1 LGPVFFLFF
10 CLCQGLESAGQS
22 IMDKI
27 EVTGG
32 HCLKGEVA
40 VSGSK
45 NAALPVLAS
54 VLLADGPCRI
64 ENVPDLVD
72 VRTALDLLSHLG
84 AKVLRDGTA
93 VTVDAY
99 GINEPEAPYELV
111 RKMRASVLVLGPLAA
126 RLGRAKVSLPG
137 GCAIGARPIDLHLKG
152 LEAMGAKVTL
162 DKGYVTVSAKRLKG
176 AEIYLDI
183 PTVTG
188 TENLMMAAA
197 LAKGTTVLRN
207 AAREPEIT
215 ALADALNAMGAQV
228 SGAGTP
234 VLEIIGREK
243 LHAADATIIPDR
255 IEAGTFMAAA
265 AVTNGDVLV
274 KGARSA
280 HLGAVIEKMVEAGV
294 IVDELPEG
302 LRVRGPATL
311 QSVDVKTAPFPGFA
325 TDMQAQFM
333 VMMCMASG
341 RSTITETIFENRFI
355 HVSEL
360 TRLGADISIMR
371 NSAVVKGVSVLRAA
385 PVMASDLRA
394 SACLVLAG
402 LVAQGS
408 TLINRVYHID
418 RGYESIE
425 KKLSG
430 LGAQIRRIR

>member
-1 LGPVFFLFF
+1 
-10 CLCQGLESAGQS
+10 
-22 IMDKI
+22 MDKI

-32 HCLKGEVA
+32 RCLKGEVA
-40 VSGSK
+40 ISGAK
-45 NAALPVLAS
+45 NAALPILAS
-54 VLLADGPCRI
+54 ALLTDGPCCM
-64 ENVPDLVD
+64 ENVPDLMD
-72 VRTALDLLSHLG
+72 VRTTLDLLAHLG
-84 AKVLRDGTA
+84 AKVFRDGTA
-93 VTVDAY
+93 VTVDAS
-99 GINEPEAPYELV
+99 GVNEPEAPYELV

-152 LEAMGAKVTL
+152 LEAMGAKVVL
-162 DKGYVTVSAKRLKG
+162 DEGYVTVSAGRLKG

-234 VLEIIGREK
+234 VIEIIGREK
-243 LHAADATIIPDR
+243 LHPADSTIIPDR
-255 IEAGTFMAAA
+255 IEAGTFMTAAA
-265 AVTNGDVLV
+265 ITNGDILV

-280 HLGAVIEKMVEAGV
+280 HMGAVIEKMVEAGV
-294 IVDELPEG
+294 VVDQIPEG
-302 LRVRGPATL
+302 LRVRGPETL

-333 VMMCMASG
+333 VMMCLANG

-360 TRLGADISIMR
+360 TRLGADISIVR
-371 NSAVVKGVSVLRAA
+371 NSAVVKGVASLKAA

-402 LVAQGS
+402 LVASGS

-430 LGAQIRRIR
+430 LGAQIRRIQ

>member
-1 LGPVFFLFF
+1 
-10 CLCQGLESAGQS
+10 
-22 IMDKI
+22 
-27 EVTGG
+27 
-32 HCLKGEVA
+32 
-40 VSGSK
+40 
-45 NAALPVLAS
+45 
-54 VLLADGPCRI
+54 
-64 ENVPDLVD
+64 
-72 VRTALDLLSHLG
+72 
-84 AKVLRDGTA
+84 
-93 VTVDAY
+93 
-99 GINEPEAPYELV
+99 
-111 RKMRASVLVLGPLAA
+111 
-126 RLGRAKVSLPG
+126 
-137 GCAIGARPIDLHLKG
+137 
-152 LEAMGAKVTL
+152 MGAKVTL